1 MSSSLPH
8 IGSSEGLKP
17 GLRVQIVLALAGLML
32 LANVPL
38 FFALA
43 SVTRATLLG
52 ARTDSARALGRAVA
66 AHVGDAMDRG
76 DRRALV
82 RTLESHVGESGAL
95 ALAVYDRDG
104 KLAASAGDV
113 AELAVM
119 HAPPH
124 PYGESTTTLRATT
137 GRALEVTVPHDDAVV
152 VARLRTDED
161 ADRAAPLV
169 RLVALYMT
177 TFALALLV
185 FAYFSLT
192 RLIVRPVEALVRA
205 ADKVA
210 SGARVLVV
218 PRAGARELTDLG
230 VSVSAMTTRLISDEA
245 AMRAK
250 VDELTQT
257 TLRLTEARAHL
268 ARSERLASVG
278 RLAAGIGH
286 EIGNPIAAIMG
297 MQELLLEGDLPK
309 ETERDFLVRM
319 KKETERIHT
328 ILRDLLDFARPE
340 QPPSPS
346 ARPEPC
352 EVGAVLDDVVALLRP
367 QKSFRDVVVSVET
380 QPGLSPVALSPSRL
394 TQVLLNLALNAGD
407 AIVTSKK
414 RAGNVRVRAKKDDAF
429 VRIEVEDDGP
439 GVAAEVNDRLFEPFV
454 TTKDVGAGTGLGL
467 AVCRGIVEGAGG
479 EIFVDAAYDQGARF
493 VLRLPMFTR
502 SDD

>member
-1 MSSSLPH
+1 VTPSLPQ
-8 IGSSEGLKP
+8 IGRSESMKP

-52 ARTDSARALGRAVA
+52 ARTDAARALGRAVA
-66 AHVGDAMDRG
+66 AHVGDAMSSG
-76 DRRALV
+76 DHAALG

-95 ALAVYDRDG
+95 ALAVYDRNG
-104 KLAASAGDV
+104 KLDASAGNA

-119 HAPPH
+119 HAPTH
-124 PYGESTTTLRATT
+124 PYGESTTTVRGTT

-210 SGARVLVV
+210 SGARVLEV
-218 PRAGARELTDLG
+218 PRGGARELTDLG
-230 VSVSAMTTRLISDEA
+230 VSVNAMTARLLADEA
-245 AMRAK
+245 QLRAK
-250 VDELTQT
+250 VAELTQT
-257 TLRLTEARAHL
+257 TQRLTEARAHL

-297 MQELLLEGDLPK
+297 MQELLLDGDLPK
-309 ETERDFLVRM
+309 DTERDFLVRM
-319 KKETERIHT
+319 KKETERIHS

-340 QPPSPS
+340 QASVSS
-346 ARPEPC
+346 AKPEPSD
-352 EVGAVLDDVVALLRP
+352 VRAVLDDVVALLRP
-367 QKSFRDVVVSVET
+367 QKSFRDVVVTVDADASL
-380 QPGLSPVALSPSRL
+380 PKVALSASRL

-407 AIVTSKK
+407 ALVTSREGKGTL
-414 RAGNVRVRAKKDDAF
+414 RLGANLDGTTL
-429 VRIEVEDDGP
+429 RIVVEDDGP
-439 GVAAEVNDRLFEPFV
+439 GIADEVKDRLFEPFV

-479 EIFVDAAYDQGARF
+479 EIAVDGAFAAGARF
-493 VLRLPMFTR
+493 VIRLPAVV
-502 SDD
+502 

>member
-1 MSSSLPH
+1 VSASLPQLR
-8 IGSSEGLKP
+8 SSEGLKP

-66 AHVGDAMDRG
+66 AHVGDAMSTG
-76 DRRALV
+76 DRAALA

-95 ALAVYDRDG
+95 ALAVYDKDG
-104 KLAASAGDV
+104 KLEASAGNPG
-113 AELAVM
+113 ELAVM

-124 PYGESTTTLRATT
+124 PYGEWASTVRGTT

-210 SGARVLVV
+210 SGARVLEV
-218 PRAGARELTDLG
+218 PRGGARELTDLG
-230 VSVSAMTTRLISDEA
+230 VSVSAMTTRLMADEA
-245 AMRAK
+245 QLRAK
-250 VDELTQT
+250 VTELTLT
-257 TLRLTEARAHL
+257 TQRLTEAQAHL

-319 KKETERIHT
+319 KKETERIHS

-340 QPPSPS
+340 QAPASSAKPDPSD
-346 ARPEPC
+346 AR
-352 EVGAVLDDVVALLRP
+352 GVLDDVVALLRP
-367 QKSFRDVVVSVET
+367 QRTFRDITVEVDADAT
-380 QPGLSPVALSPSRL
+380 LPRVALGASRL

-407 AIVTSKK
+407 AIGQAKGGKGTV
-414 RAGNVRVRAKKDDAF
+414 RLRVRVDGAML
-429 VRIEVEDDGP
+429 RIEVEDDGA
-439 GVAAEVNDRLFEPFV
+439 GIADEVKDRLFEPFV

-479 EIFVDAAYDQGARF
+479 EITVDADYTTGARF
-493 VLRLPMFTR
+493 IVRLPAVVE
-502 SDD
+502 S

>member
-1 MSSSLPH
+1 MTPSPFQF
-8 IGSSEGLKP
+8 GRSEGLKP

-52 ARTDSARALGRAVA
+52 ARTDAARALGRAVA
-66 AHVGDAMDRG
+66 AHVGDAVSTRDRA
-76 DRRALV
+76 ALA

-95 ALAVYDRDG
+95 ALAVYDKDG
-104 KLAASAGDV
+104 ALAASAGD
-113 AELAVM
+113 ARELARM

-124 PYGESTTTLRATT
+124 PYGESTTTLHGAN
-137 GRALEVTVPHDDAVV
+137 GRELEVAVPHDDAVV

-192 RLIVRPVEALVRA
+192 RLIVRPIEALVRA

-210 SGARVLVV
+210 SGARVLEV

-230 VSVSAMTTRLISDEA
+230 SSVGKMTARLMADEA
-245 AMRAK
+245 SLRAK
-250 VDELTQT
+250 VEELTQT
-257 TLRLTEARAHL
+257 TQRLTEARAHL

-297 MQELLLEGDLPK
+297 MQELLLEGDLPE
-309 ETERDFLVRM
+309 ETQKDFLVRM
-319 KKETERIHT
+319 KKETERIHS

-340 QPPSPS
+340 QAPSS
-346 ARPEPC
+346 GAQPEPSSVA
-352 EVGAVLDDVVALLRP
+352 EVLSDVVALLQP
-367 QKSFRDVVVSVET
+367 QKSFREVTVTVEAAATLPRVVL
-380 QPGLSPVALSPSRL
+380 PASRL
-394 TQVLLNLALNAGD
+394 TQVLLNLALNAAD
-407 AIVTSKK
+407 ALVTARGGRGHLRL
-414 RAGNVRVRAKKDDAF
+414 RARREGAKVRLE
-429 VRIEVEDDGP
+429 IEDDGP
-439 GVAAEVNDRLFEPFV
+439 GIAPEIKDRLFEPFA

-479 EIFVDAAYDQGARF
+479 EITCDAEYLHGARF
-493 VLRLPMFTR
+493 VLLLPAAE
-502 SDD
+502 

>member
-1 MSSSLPH
+1 M
-8 IGSSEGLKP
+8 KP

-52 ARTDSARALGRAVA
+52 ARTDAARALGRAIA
-66 AHVGDAMDRG
+66 AHVGDAVSNG
-76 DRRALV
+76 DPAALH
-82 RTLESHVGESGAL
+82 RTLESHVGENGAL
-95 ALAVYDRDG
+95 ALAVYDKRG
-104 KLAASAGDV
+104 ALAAAAGEKD
-113 AELAVM
+113 ELARM
-119 HAPPH
+119 HAPSP
-124 PYGESTTTLRATT
+124 PYGESTATVRSSM
-137 GRALEVTVPHDDAVV
+137 GRALEVAIPHDEAIVLV
-152 VARLRTDED
+152 RLRTDED

-169 RLVALYMT
+169 RLLALYMT
-177 TFALALLV
+177 TFAIALLV

-210 SGARVLVV
+210 SGARVLEV

-230 VSVSAMTTRLISDEA
+230 ASLSAMTSRLMSEEA
-245 AMRAK
+245 QLRGK
-250 VDELTQT
+250 VLELTQT
-257 TLRLTEARAHL
+257 TGRLTEARAHL

-297 MQELLLEGDLPK
+297 MQELLLDGDLPK

-319 KKETERIHT
+319 KKETERIHS

-340 QPPSPS
+340 QPPSSS
-346 ARPEPC
+346 ARPEPSD
-352 EVGAVLDDVVALLRP
+352 VRAVLDDVVALLRP
-367 QKSFRDVVVSVET
+367 QKTFRDIEVTIDADATLPRVSL
-380 QPGLSPVALSPSRL
+380 PPSRL

-407 AIVTSKK
+407 AVTHVANGAGKVRF
-414 RAGNVRVRAKKDDAF
+414 RAHVDGAHVVLY
-429 VRIEVEDDGP
+429 VEDDGP
-439 GVAAEVNDRLFEPFV
+439 GIAKEVKDRLFEPFV
-454 TTKDVGAGTGLGL
+454 TTKDVGEGTGLGL

-479 EIFVDAAYDQGARF
+479 EISVDPSYETGARF
-493 VLRLPMFTR
+493 VLRLPSVTA
-502 SDD
+502 

>member
-1 MSSSLPH
+1 MAPSLPH

-17 GLRVQIVLALAGLML
+17 GLRVQIILALAGLML

-43 SVTRATLLG
+43 SVTRATLLS
-52 ARTDSARALGRAVA
+52 ARTDAARSLGRAVA
-66 AHVGDAMDRG
+66 AHVGDAMSSG
-76 DRRALV
+76 DRAALR
-82 RTLESHVGESGAL
+82 RTLESHVGENGAL
-95 ALAVYDRDG
+95 ALAVYDREG
-104 KLAASAGDV
+104 KLEASAGDPS
-113 AELAVM
+113 ELAVM
-119 HAPPH
+119 RPPPQ
-124 PYGESTTTLRATT
+124 PYGESTATVRGTT
-137 GRALEVTVPHDDAVV
+137 GRALEVTVSHDDSVV

-205 ADKVA
+205 ADRVA
-210 SGARVLVV
+210 SGARVLEV
-218 PRAGARELTDLG
+218 PRGGARELTDLG
-230 VSVSAMTTRLISDEA
+230 ASVSAMTTRLIAEEGRL
-245 AMRAK
+245 RAK
-250 VDELTQT
+250 VAELTQT
-257 TLRLTEARAHL
+257 TQRLTEARAHL

-297 MQELLLEGDLPK
+297 MQELLLEGDLPE

-319 KKETERIHT
+319 KKETERIHS

-340 QPPSPS
+340 QAS
-346 ARPEPC
+346 ASSAKPEPSD
-352 EVGAVLDDVVALLRP
+352 VRPVLDDVVALLSP
-367 QKSFRDVVVSVET
+367 QKSFKEIAVVVDAD
-380 QPGLSPVALSPSRL
+380 VALPRVTLPASRL

-407 AIVTSKK
+407 AIATANRGVGTL
-414 RAGNVRVRAKKDDAF
+414 
-429 VRIEVEDDGP
+429 RIEAHTKGTLVEISVADDGP
-439 GVAAEVNDRLFEPFV
+439 GIAAEVRDRLFEPFV
-454 TTKDVGAGTGLGL
+454 TTKDVGEGTGLGL

-479 EIFVDAAYDQGARF
+479 EIFVDPDTSTGARF
-493 VLRLPMFTR
+493 VLRLPAVA
-502 SDD
+502 